1 MRQVIIYHYK
11 LSNKKHDCH
20 RLPLLSQGGENII
33 SGGIWEI
40 TGMVLYSRIG
50 VYVLSSKVLP
60 QEERGKEREKGG
72 GNTTQKWVLGDTWP
86 LASGAARSSI

>member
-1 MRQVIIYHYK
+1 
-11 LSNKKHDCH
+11 
-20 RLPLLSQGGENII
+20 
-33 SGGIWEI
+33 
-40 TGMVLYSRIG
+40 MVLYSRIG
-50 VYVLSSKVLP
+50 IYVLSSKVLP